1 MKNKIRRLSKGSL
14 SVVLSI
20 MMVISTMLIGSF
32 TVNAAVSQWY
42 VVGYQDGNS
51 NLSWNMYDTVKFS
64 GSTGSCTVTT
74 NGNTNPIYFKLVAIE
89 NNNKIVLSPTG
100 SSNVTLQN
108 GVESDALDWNAN
120 SKFWNWSDFMSA
132 DNSGGNDVDL
142 IYTPD
147 STATTVSLRYLLT
160 VNITM

>member
-42 VVGYQDGNS
+42 VVVIKMEIVICLGICMIPLNFRFYRFMYCYDQRKYQP
-51 NLSWNMYDTVKFS
+51 Y
-64 GSTGSCTVTT
+64 
-74 NGNTNPIYFKLVAIE
+74 YFKLVAIE

-100 SSNVTLQN
+100 SSNVTYKM
-108 GVESDALDWNAN
+108 A
-120 SKFWNWSDFMSA
+120 
-132 DNSGGNDVDL
+132 
-142 IYTPD
+142 
-147 STATTVSLRYLLT
+147 
-160 VNITM
+160 